1 MSAAPSELGSYAAF
15 IQRVVEGAVAALS
28 ELSDEQINWSS
39 GAVHA
44 NSMYAVATH
53 LVAMGEC
60 WVLGLVDGG
69 VVVRDRQAEFR
80 AAGAATDV
88 VVRLQDWGR
97 ACGVLLQSL
106 ESSALAEDALV
117 PAEYFEAGGFA
128 AGRFSRR
135 ECLMHVLEH
144 SALHLGHLQMMQS
157 EVDH

>member
-1 MSAAPSELGSYAAF
+1 M
-15 IQRVVEGAVAALS
+15 AALS

-60 WVLGLVDGG
+60 WVLGLVGG
-69 VVVRDRQAEFR
+69 GSVIRDREAEFR
-80 AAGAATDV
+80 AAGAGTDLM
-88 VVRLQDWGR
+88 VRLQDWGW

-106 ESSALAEDALV
+106 ESSALSEDALV

-128 AGRFSRR
+128 AGRFSKR

>member
-1 MSAAPSELGSYAAF
+1 M
-15 IQRVVEGAVAALS
+15 
-28 ELSDEQINWSS
+28 
-39 GAVHA
+39 
-44 NSMYAVATH
+44 
-53 LVAMGEC
+53 
-60 WVLGLVDGG
+60 LGLVGAG

-80 AAGAATDV
+80 AAGAGTDV

-128 AGRFSRR
+128 AGRFSKR
-135 ECLMHVLEH
+135 ECLIHVLEH
-144 SALHLGHLQMMQS
+144 SALHLGHLQIMRS

>member
-1 MSAAPSELGSYAAF
+1 MSAAPSELGLYAAY

-53 LVAMGEC
+53 LVAMGEF
-60 WVLGLVDGG
+60 WVLGPVGG
-69 VVVRDRQAEFR
+69 GSVIRDREAEFR
-80 AAGAATDV
+80 AAGAGTDLM
-88 VVRLQDWGR
+88 VRLQDWGW

-106 ESSALAEDALV
+106 ESSALSEDALV
-117 PAEYFEAGGFA
+117 LAEYFEAGGFA
-128 AGRFSRR
+128 AGRFSKR

>member
-1 MSAAPSELGSYAAF
+1 MSAASSELGLYAAY
-15 IQRVVEGAVAALS
+15 IQRVVEGTVAALS

-53 LVAMGEC
+53 LVAMGEF
-60 WVLGLVDGG
+60 WVLGLVGG
-69 VVVRDRQAEFR
+69 GSVIRDREAEFR
-80 AAGAATDV
+80 AAGAGTDLM
-88 VVRLQDWGR
+88 VRLQDWGW

-106 ESSALAEDALV
+106 ESSALSEDALV
-117 PAEYFEAGGFA
+117 LAEYFEAGGFA
-128 AGRFSRR
+128 AGRFSKR

-144 SALHLGHLQMMQS
+144 SALHLGHLQVIRS